1 MPRTITRN
9 SRMDKS
15 ITFRATPEDVVN
27 LKKAA
32 QEVGMDNSGF
42 IRSMLIQKNINNP
55 I

>member
-1 MPRTITRN
+1 
-9 SRMDKS
+9 MDKS
-15 ITFRATPEDVVN
+15 ITFRATPEDVIN

-42 IRSMLIQKNINNP
+42 IRSIHIQKNIINP